1 MSSHEILWT
10 PWRAK
15 WVGDMSTSDKS
26 CPFCRPASEEP
37 SIANLIVHRT
47 ASGLVVMN
55 LYPYSGGH
63 LMVVPVRHVPR
74 LRDLDASER
83 ADLLE
88 LLVRAQDVLERTHH
102 PQGFNIGINEG
113 KIAGAGIAEHM
124 HWHIVPRWEGDAS
137 FLTTVAGTRIVPED
151 IASCWTRVRE
161 AFESV

>member
-1 MSSHEILWT
+1 M
-10 PWRAK
+10 
-15 WVGDMSTSDKS
+15 
-26 CPFCRPASEEP
+26 
-37 SIANLIVHRT
+37 
-47 ASGLVVMN
+47 
-55 LYPYSGGH
+55 
-63 LMVVPVRHVPR
+63 
-74 LRDLDASER
+74 
-83 ADLLE
+83 
-88 LLVRAQDVLERTHH
+88 RAQDVLERTHH